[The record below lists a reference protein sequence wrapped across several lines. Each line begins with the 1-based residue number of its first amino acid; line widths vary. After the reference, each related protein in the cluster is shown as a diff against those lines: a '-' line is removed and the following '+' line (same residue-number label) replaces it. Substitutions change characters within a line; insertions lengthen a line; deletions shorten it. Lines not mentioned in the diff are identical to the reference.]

1 MRPSARTSSVVPQ
14 RFGRCHLLPALTS
27 LVRLQFREIRD
38 MGGGWFGEGV
48 SDGEGFNRKKK
59 KKG

>member
-27 LVRLQFREIRD
+27 LVRLQFGEKGD
-38 MGGGWFGEGV
+38 MEEDGSEKV
-48 SDGEGFNRKKK
+48 SVMERVLIGK
-59 KKG
+59 